1 MSALAKREKPV
12 RSRSHLDFIRQ
23 LPCVACMVEG
33 RETYGVD
40 AAHVSYAFPGWPAR
54 GKAEK
59 VSDERTVPTCRTHH
73 DEQHGMNERAWWAR
87 LGINPVSLCSALVA
101 VAPTVARGIE
111 IIEDF
116 ASSARRIGRLVES
129 GGPVIRRP
137 AGPVAVTI
145 TAHLASIPRDEF
157 GNQAVLIPR
166 ENGSRAQD
174 CEVVWVAPTAV
185 VAGGA

>member
-1 MSALAKREKPV
+1 MTALAKREKPV

-33 RETYGVD
+33 RETYCVD
-40 AAHVSYAFPGWPAR
+40 AAHVSYAFPGWSSR

-59 VSDERTVPTCRTHH
+59 VSDERTVPACRTHH
-73 DEQHGMNERAWWAR
+73 DEQHGMSERAWWAR
-87 LGINPVSLCSALVA
+87 LGINPVRLCDQLANNSGNVPAGVALIHEFA
-101 VAPTVARGIE
+101 VGARGI
-111 IIEDF
+111 
-116 ASSARRIGRLVES
+116 GRLAES
-129 GGPVIRRP
+129 GGPITRRP
-137 AGPVAVTI
+137 AGPVPVTI

-174 CEVVWVAPTAV
+174 CEVVWVAPTTITSE
-185 VAGGA
+185 GA